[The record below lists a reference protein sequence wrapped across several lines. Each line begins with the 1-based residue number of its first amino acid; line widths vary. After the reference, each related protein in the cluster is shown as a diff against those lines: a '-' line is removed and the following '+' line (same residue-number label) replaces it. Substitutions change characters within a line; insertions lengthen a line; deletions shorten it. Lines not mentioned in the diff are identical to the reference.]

1 MTAQAPVLQS
11 WFLPL
16 VITLVVPRDIV
27 PDLVRQHTFTLDACM
42 TPRQVKI
49 SFRRKPNFREGTVK
63 AFCTVRVP
71 GRRNPKQLHLGYL
84 PSGKELPPAPPP
96 KIEAALRRHWR
107 QCFGHEDV
115 AIDWNDA
122 REKWTGSVERK
133 RARID
138 RSEAIAQLNYWRAQ
152 DGEFITEHF
161 GGPRKPT
168 EALSDEPPENQEATA
183 KSFNEGLRRTLAV
196 LISRLPKAMRYDV
209 EDWWYYEEIP
219 RLLYGFY
226 RYTQRHPGHP
236 FSKQAFLGYLNGNL
250 RRGYAANQYLRQRNR
265 QSRELSQ
272 GSLQN
277 IPSSENLSED

>member
-1 MTAQAPVLQS
+1 
-11 WFLPL
+11 
-16 VITLVVPRDIV
+16 
-27 PDLVRQHTFTLDACM
+27 M

-49 SFRRKPNFREGTVK
+49 SFRRKPNFREGAVK

-71 GRRNPKQLHLGYL
+71 GQRHPKQLHLGCL
-84 PSGKELPPAPPP
+84 PPAKELPHAPPP
-96 KIEAALRRHWR
+96 NIEAALRRHWR
-107 QCFGHEDV
+107 ECFGHEDV
-115 AIDWNDA
+115 AIDWGDA

-152 DGEFITEHF
+152 DGEFVMERF
-161 GGPRKPT
+161 GGPKERT
-168 EALSDEPPENQEATA
+168 EASSDETPENQAATA
-183 KSFNEGLRRTLAV
+183 KSFNEGLRRTIAFL
-196 LISRLPKAMRYDV
+196 LSRLPKSTRHEV

-272 GSLQN
+272 GSLES
-277 IPSSENLSED
+277 IPSSENFAAD